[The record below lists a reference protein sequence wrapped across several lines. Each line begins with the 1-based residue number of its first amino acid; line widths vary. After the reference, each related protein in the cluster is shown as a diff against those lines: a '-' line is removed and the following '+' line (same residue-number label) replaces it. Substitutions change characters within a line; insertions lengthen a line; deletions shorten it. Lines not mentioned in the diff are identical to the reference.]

1 MQSAALKS
9 NETHMRR
16 EIEEIPVATRRLFD
30 NGRDAV
36 AKAAETARGARYF
49 ATVARG
55 SSDHAATFFKYAS
68 EIYLGK
74 PVASIGPSVTSVYK
88 KRVALNGA
96 CVLAISQSGASPD
109 LLSLVQDATDQG
121 VPTIGLTNNSD
132 SPLANICTNAID
144 IAAGPELSVAATKTY
159 VSSAVAALMILAD
172 IADDAALKAALDRL
186 PARFEEAIH
195 MDWTAMNAAIDAHG
209 SLYVIGRGPGLAIAH
224 EAALKFK
231 ETCQIHGEAYSSAEV
246 LHGPVS
252 IVGENYP
259 VLALAARDEAEEGLA
274 QTADSISGNGAL
286 VFATSSRVNSAK
298 VLPHVEDEH
307 PLTDALIQIV
317 SFYSF
322 IEQFAAHRGLNPDT
336 PRFLK
341 KVTQTV

>member
-1 MQSAALKS
+1 MQSSALKT

-16 EIEEIPVATRRLFD
+16 EIQEIPAATQRLFQESLEPV
-30 NGRDAV
+30 R
-36 AKAAETARGARYF
+36 KAADTARNAKYF

-55 SSDHAATFFKYAS
+55 SSDHAATFFKYAV

-88 KRVALNGA
+88 KRVALDGA

-109 LLSLVQDATDQG
+109 ILSLVQDATEQG
-121 VPTIGLTNNSD
+121 VSTIGLTNTKG
-132 SPLANICTNAID
+132 SPLAGVCTNAID

-159 VSSAVAALMILAD
+159 VSSVVAGLML
-172 IADDAALKAALDRL
+172 IAEMSDDEDLRAALKRL
-186 PARFEEAIH
+186 PARFEAAIDQ
-195 MDWTAMNAAIDAHG
+195 DWTSMNSAVDAHG
-209 SLYVIGRGPGLAIAH
+209 SLYVIGRGPGFAVAH

-252 IVGENYP
+252 IVGEKYP
-259 VLALAARDEAEEGLA
+259 VLALASRDEAEEGLVE
-274 QTADSISGNGAL
+274 TADSISGNGAL
-286 VFATSSRVNSAK
+286 VFATSSKVKAAK
-298 VLPHVEDEH
+298 ALPHVEDEH

-322 IEQFAAHRGLNPDT
+322 IEQFALHRGLNPDT